1 MGLSP
6 TVCEVPEESLI
17 PRPQEELF
25 TIAPRVVNDHLG
37 PRPRQSRKALTS
49 VLSQDRDHS
58 PSPEMCPEMPTSPN
72 WEPLWQ
78 HTISLENTEELKMF
92 PQSL

>member
-1 MGLSP
+1 MLLYLSEGEP
-6 TVCEVPEESLI
+6 ISFKMMWILSYK
-17 PRPQEELF
+17 
-25 TIAPRVVNDHLG
+25 G
-37 PRPRQSRKALTS
+37 LTS